1 MEKTPSPAD
10 KAGVLAGYK
19 ILVADDEPDTLDYF
33 SAVLE
38 DNGALIVQA
47 TDGIEA
53 LKLVKEER
61 PDLLVLDL
69 DMPGKDGG
77 EVFEAI
83 RNDPELCETKVCIIT
98 GKPELRRLIYERPV
112 PPPENYL
119 TKPVSEK
126 DLVLNV
132 RKVLELAK
140 KKE

>member
-1 MEKTPSPAD
+1 
-10 KAGVLAGYK
+10 
-19 ILVADDEPDTLDYF
+19 VADDEPDTIDYF

-38 DNGALIVQA
+38 DNGAQVVQA
-47 TDGIEA
+47 RDGDEA
-53 LKLVKEER
+53 LALIRQEK
-61 PDLLVLDL
+61 PDLVVLDL

-83 RNDPELCETKVCIIT
+83 RKDPELSETKVCIIT

-119 TKPVSEK
+119 AKPVSDK

-132 RKVLELAK
+132 RKVLDLAQQK
-140 KKE
+140 NRRVARGAA